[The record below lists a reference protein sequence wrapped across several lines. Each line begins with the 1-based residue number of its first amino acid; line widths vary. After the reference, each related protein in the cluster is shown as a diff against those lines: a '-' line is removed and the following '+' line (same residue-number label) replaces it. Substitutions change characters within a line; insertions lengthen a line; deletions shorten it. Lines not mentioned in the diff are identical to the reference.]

1 MLGSR
6 NHAKEMMQ
14 RGASRKGKSILAILT
29 MSSFSHDH
37 VLYKLHVL
45 PGSSGTLVSPISSTP
60 TITVGNSLFYTGAPP
75 SPSIDGSGRRW
86 NKTSFSSVPS
96 TRTLPDTLDHTGP
109 SLVWDPELEAHIEG
123 NLATEVS
130 MTVLDTL
137 FVVEQVVS
145 STEHSQTLLASVL
158 RVMLHALNTTQST
171 QFLQHLFAIQ
181 RSLVSK
187 YPNLLFD
194 EATEHCAALCK
205 SLLKHCSSSISGVR
219 SQASA
224 SLYLLM
230 RQNYEIGNN
239 FARVKMQVTMSLSSL
254 VAEISNNFKFN
265 EEHLRK
271 SLKTILT
278 YAEQDNELSDSFN
291 SFPEQVQDLVFNLHM
306 ILSDTVKMKEYL
318 DDPEMHM
325 DLMYRIAKGYQTS
338 PDLRLTWLENMAN
351 KHKEQG
357 HHAEAGMC
365 LVHSAALVSEYL
377 HMLEDRRYMPNG
389 AVTYSKL
396 TPNALDESAV
406 SDDIVSP
413 DEEGI
418 CNGKNFTENGLIE
431 FLEHAAEEF
440 TQAGMYEAVNEV
452 YKPVIK
458 IVEANRDF
466 KKLAEIHKKLFKAF
480 EKIESLQGKRVFGTY
495 FRVGFYGQR
504 FGDLDGEEFV
514 YKEPMLTKLP
524 EIACRLE
531 SFYGNKYGQDNL
543 IIIKDSKQV
552 ELSKLNTDKAYIQI
566 TFAEPYFDNYELRD
580 RVTAYERNH
589 NICRFI
595 FSTPFTSDGSPHG
608 DLAEQYK
615 RKTILTTVNHFP
627 YIKTRIQVAQQ
638 KQIVLTPI
646 EVAIEDIQMKVA
658 KIDAAIKAND
668 PKILQMELQGC
679 IGTTVN
685 QGPIEIA
692 RVFLRDLFDGKV
704 PSKHENKLRLC
715 FKELLKKS
723 GDALKR
729 NRQFIKKDQEAYQN
743 QLEKSYH
750 QCMEYLKPLIQPA
763 PLPANHG
770 AIRQGQS
777 PARSSAAADIGV
789 TSPLV

>member
-1 MLGSR
+1 
-6 NHAKEMMQ
+6 
-14 RGASRKGKSILAILT
+14 
-29 MSSFSHDH
+29 
-37 VLYKLHVL
+37 
-45 PGSSGTLVSPISSTP
+45 
-60 TITVGNSLFYTGAPP
+60 
-75 SPSIDGSGRRW
+75 
-86 NKTSFSSVPS
+86 
-96 TRTLPDTLDHTGP
+96 
-109 SLVWDPELEAHIEG
+109 
-123 NLATEVS
+123 
-130 MTVLDTL
+130 
-137 FVVEQVVS
+137 
-145 STEHSQTLLASVL
+145 
-158 RVMLHALNTTQST
+158 
-171 QFLQHLFAIQ
+171 
-181 RSLVSK
+181 
-187 YPNLLFD
+187 
-194 EATEHCAALCK
+194 
-205 SLLKHCSSSISGVR
+205 
-219 SQASA
+219 
-224 SLYLLM
+224 
-230 RQNYEIGNN
+230 
-239 FARVKMQVTMSLSSL
+239 
-254 VAEISNNFKFN
+254 
-265 EEHLRK
+265 LRK

-278 YAEQDNELSDSFN
+278 YAQQDSELSDSFN
-291 SFPEQVQDLVFNLHM
+291 SFPEQSSDGKIGDGKNRKPVNKQSLEDLVFNLHM
-306 ILSDTVKMKEYL
+306 ILSDTVKMKEYS

-338 PDLRLTWLENMAN
+338 PDLRLTWLENMAI
-351 KHKEQG
+351 KHKEQK

-365 LVHSAALVSEYL
+365 KIHSAALVSEYL
-377 HMLEDRRYMPNG
+377 HMLEDRKYMPNG

-431 FLEHAAEEF
+431 FLETAAEEF
-440 TQAGMYEAVNEV
+440 TQAGMFEAVNET
-452 YKPVIK
+452 YKPVLK

-466 KKLAEIHKKLFKAF
+466 KKMSEIHKKLHLAF
-480 EKIESLQGKRVFGTY
+480 EKINDLQGRRVFGTY

-524 EIACRLE
+524 EIKCRLE
-531 SFYGNKYGQDNL
+531 SFYSNKYGADNL
-543 IIIKDSKQV
+543 IIITDSKQV
-552 ELSKLNTDKAYIQI
+552 ELSKLNPDKAYIQI

-595 FSTPFTSDGSPHG
+595 YSTPFTVDGLPHG
-608 DLAEQYK
+608 ELAEQYK

-627 YIKTRIQVAQQ
+627 YIKTRIQVAHQ
-638 KQIVLTPI
+638 KQIILTPI

-658 KIDAAIKAND
+658 KLDSAIKSND
-668 PKILQMELQGC
+668 PKILQMELQGS

-692 RVFLRDLFDGKV
+692 RVFLQELFEGKV

-715 FKELLKKS
+715 FKDLLKKS

-750 QCMEYLKPLIQPA
+750 TCMEYLKPLLSPA
-763 PLPANHG
+763 PCPANQG
-770 AIRQGQS
+770 SAPAARQQGGS
-777 PARSSAAADIGV
+777 PSRKSLADM
-789 TSPLV
+789 TSPMV